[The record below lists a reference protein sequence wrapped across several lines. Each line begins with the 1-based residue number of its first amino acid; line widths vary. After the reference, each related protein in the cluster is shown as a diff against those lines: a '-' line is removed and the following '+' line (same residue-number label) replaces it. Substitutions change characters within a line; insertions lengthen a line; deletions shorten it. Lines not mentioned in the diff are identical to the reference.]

1 MMKGEMRVYT
11 ELERSYLKCLS
22 LIYVKKKRH
31 TKGSNVSLYCL
42 KTKKDAKRKKVS
54 SCAFSLFFISRWKPH
69 AVRCVSLLWGCR
81 CLLRRVSYGV
91 II

>member
-42 KTKKDAKRKKVS
+42 KTKKKKKMRKEKRYPDVP
-54 SCAFSLFFISRWKPH
+54 SLFF
-69 AVRCVSLLWGCR
+69 
-81 CLLRRVSYGV
+81 
-91 II
+91 